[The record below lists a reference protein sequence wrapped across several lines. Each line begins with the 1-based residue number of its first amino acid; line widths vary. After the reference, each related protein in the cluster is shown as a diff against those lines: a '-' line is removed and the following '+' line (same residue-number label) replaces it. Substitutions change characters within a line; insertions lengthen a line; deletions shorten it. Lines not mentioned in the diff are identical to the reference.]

1 MGVLTIDGTLTG
13 KPDSGATGTFPS
25 GYSTVPFT
33 LFGTQKTYAAST
45 GVNQASIAINAA
57 YAALPDIGSSTKVT
71 HADTLYVRTNKLV
84 NVRVTSDDGIGG
96 SVVAVLPVKGLLV
109 LEFDSTKYLKLVEIQ
124 GHPTE
129 LTTVEWWASGP
140 S

>member
-13 KPDSGATGTFPS
+13 KPDSGASGTFPS
-25 GYSTVPFT
+25 GYSSVPFT
-33 LFGTQKTYAAST
+33 VFGTQKTYAVTT
-45 GVNQASIAINAA
+45 GVNQASIAIAAA

-84 NVRVTSDDGIGG
+84 NVRVTTDDGVGG
-96 SVVAVLPVKGLLV
+96 NVVAIVPVKGLLV
-109 LEFDSTKYLKLVEIQ
+109 LEFDATKYLKLVEIA

-129 LTTVEWWASGP
+129 VTIVEWCASGP

>member
-1 MGVLTIDGTLTG
+1 MGTLTIDGTLTG
-13 KPDSGATGTFPS
+13 KPDSGSPGTFPS

-33 LFGTQKTYAAST
+33 LFGTQKTYAVST
-45 GVNQASIAINAA
+45 GVNQASITINAA

-84 NVRVTSDDGIGG
+84 NVRVTTDDGVGG
-96 SVVAVLPVKGLLV
+96 SVVAVVPVKGLLI
-109 LEFDSTKYLKLVEIQ
+109 LEFDATKYLKLVEIQ

-129 LTTVEWWASGP
+129 ATVVEWWASGP